1 MEEIQLTAENI
12 QLTVER
18 IKGLFTEVEDL
29 VEGGGTTSYLAYK
42 LGSSIALLNSEIQ
55 EIENDLEKINKVLF
69 RRKARSLDEDQ
80 GVKTLITTGY
90 SSPFAYNRSD
100 HYRGGEY
107 DWTYAAATKNI
118 DYNSYKSDP
127 RFRAETDTPIKSF
140 PLDSLKKMWPTDKSF
155 DSSLYTLHEEGDY
168 QVLQQEANLCFIFKG
183 GGDKSY
189 SFDDLADII
198 KSSKH
203 YHFTRPY
210 VPVKVA
216 VGEKIWEDLTKEMSE
231 KDVYTGGAYTAL
243 GQVTEEMRL
252 SCGNVYMI
260 IKKLI

>member
-42 LGSSIALLNSEIQ
+42 LGSSIALLNSEMQ

-90 SSPFAYNRSD
+90 SSPYK
-100 HYRGGEY
+100 GGEY
-107 DWTYAAATKNI
+107 DWVYAAATKNI

-127 RFRAETDTPIKSF
+127 RFRAETDTPVKSF
-140 PLDSLKKMWPTDKSF
+140 PLDSLKKMWSTYKSL
-155 DSSLYTLHEEGDY
+155 DSSAYTLHEEGDY
-168 QVLQQEANLCFIFKG
+168 QVLQQEANLYFIFNG

-198 KSSKH
+198 TSSKY

-243 GQVTEEMRL
+243 GPVTEEMRL
-252 SCGNVYMI
+252 SCGSIYMI
-260 IKKLI
+260 IKKLIY